1 MSYACDFDEIAPL
14 PNIIDSL
21 SLLLEVFQSL
31 KFRAWSRASTIIP
44 TMIGPLNRTLLAW
57 LFWALF
63 YSYLLPFL
71 PPPLK
76 LSGPGLRH
84 RPET

>member
-31 KFRAWSRASTIIP
+31 KLRAWSRASTIIP
-44 TMIGPLNRTLLAW
+44 TMIGPLNRTFLAW
-57 LFWALF
+57 LFWLGLLLF
-63 YSYLLPFL
+63 VPASVSAPAIKAFW
-71 PPPLK
+71 
-76 LSGPGLRH
+76 S
-84 RPET
+84 RPQAQT

>member
-44 TMIGPLNRTLLAW
+44 TMIGPDPFGLAIQGLL
-57 LFWALF
+57 LFVPASVSAPAIKAFW
-63 YSYLLPFL
+63 S
-71 PPPLK
+71 
-76 LSGPGLRH
+76 
-84 RPET
+84 RPQAQT